1 MRTEQIVSEALKLT
15 NDDRYLLTTAVA
27 KRVKQLQNGA
37 EPLVECDIKNDKVAD
52 IALEEFAK
60 GLLKITQD

>member
-1 MRTEQIVSEALKLT
+1 MRTEQLVSKALKLT

-37 EPLVECDIKNDKVAD
+37 EPQVSCDLKNEKLAD
-52 IALEEFAK
+52 IALREFAE
-60 GLLKITQD
+60 GLIKISKD